1 MDIFLDSHFWFLAI
15 RLGTAELDNTNHK
28 QYCLVLNKYN
38 ILNIQIHFFL
48 KHEKHKP
55 FFDGTKIKFDVRVFL
70 LHWWQHTHARHKI
83 SEKNWMASAFAFKFW
98 TYFGKLIAQIISW
111 LNNENIKMAKRL
123 PISSSGWKGKGLLT

>member
-28 QYCLVLNKYN
+28 KYCLVLNKYN

-55 FFDGTKIKFDVRVFL
+55 FFDGTKIKFDVRVCFFALVATHTRTAQNIRKKLNGQRIRFQILDIFRQTYSTNHL
-70 LHWWQHTHARHKI
+70 LAEQ
-83 SEKNWMASAFAFKFW
+83 
-98 TYFGKLIAQIISW
+98 
-111 LNNENIKMAKRL
+111 
-123 PISSSGWKGKGLLT
+123 